1 MADLRRNSHSS
12 STEADEESMNQSSA
26 EENNG
31 IGIYMTPSLS
41 LSTTNMSTF
50 KSSPLPAK
58 PSDVKRRSNHRK
70 QIYATLNVPPPAP
83 PLPIENE
90 EAKMI
95 ESAPPLGFPPPP
107 SPSTL
112 HRSVPSLDPRLD
124 GNFSSVIAQRA
135 AAAKARR
142 QDHLLDFESPS
153 HGLPPSTTFFNNCVT
168 TNRIHSYLPA
178 SSKFDRQIEKNAM
191 IDVLSV
197 RPHHY

>member
-31 IGIYMTPSLS
+31 VGIYMTPSLS

-70 QIYATLNVPPPAP
+70 QIYASLNVPPP
-83 PLPIENE
+83 IENDE
-90 EAKMI
+90 PKI
-95 ESAPPLGFPPPP
+95 ESAPPQGFPPPP
-107 SPSTL
+107 SPTTL
-112 HRSVPSLDPRLD
+112 HRSVPTVDPRLD

-135 AAAKARR
+135 AAAQARR

-178 SSKFDRQIEKNAM
+178 SSKSRREIEKNE
-191 IDVLSV
+191 ITNVLSV